1 MKNTMFLFF
10 FLFNVI
16 SYAQSTATYNF
27 TFTSIWNETDHTSI
41 PNNAHWSDLV
51 GATHKTKDAFFKL
64 GETASLGIKN
74 MAELGN
80 NTAFNTEVNNAI
92 NSNEASKYLQQG
104 LSPFAA
110 ISSATL
116 SGIEFTEE
124 FHLITLVS
132 MVAPSP
138 DWFIAINSLDL
149 RNTENTGWKDSF
161 SVDVFVYDAGTDD
174 GSDYTSPNSVNSPVG
189 ISKIDGAP
197 INGNRIGT
205 LTITLQSVL
214 GISDTSSL
222 ESIKLFPNPTHGE
235 ITISNTQHID
245 IEAIKIY
252 NFLGRL
258 VLIAIPDNKTSKF
271 NINLSNF
278 NKGIYLMSIETNNGN
293 IKTQKIIVK

>member
-1 MKNTMFLFF
+1 MKNTTFLFF

-16 SYAQSTATYNF
+16 SYAQSTAIYNF

-74 MAELGN
+74 VAELGN
-80 NTAFNTEVNNAI
+80 NIAFNTEVNNAI
-92 NSNEASKYLQQG
+92 NSNEASQYLQEG
-104 LSPFAA
+104 FSPFAA

-124 FHLITLVS
+124 FHLITLIS
-132 MVAPSP
+132 MIAPSP

-149 RNTENTGWKDSF
+149 RNTENTGWKNSF
-161 SVDVFVYDAGTDD
+161 SMDVFVYDAGTDD
-174 GSDYTSPNSVNSPVG
+174 GFDYTSSNSANSPVG
-189 ISKIDGAP
+189 ISKINGAP

-214 GISDTSSL
+214 RVDDIPSL

-235 ITISNTQHID
+235 ITISNTQNID

-252 NFLGRL
+252 NFLGKL
-258 VLIAIPDNKTSKF
+258 VLSTIPENKTSKF
-271 NINLSNF
+271 NINLSKL
-278 NKGIYLMSIETNNGN
+278 NKGIYLISIETNGGN
-293 IKTQKIIVK
+293 TKTQKIIIN